1 MRFAKRSSPPDEGLR
16 PEQLT
21 ATMSISESN
30 KPLAFSELASQT
42 AAQPQQHGRGR
53 TLLSGEI
60 GWATAWTG
68 VCLDV
73 RTAFWTV
80 VRSTAASAIAAR
92 RLEALAAF
100 LHQFALWGRDSERNS
115 WWAKRSEDADLQV
128 LVSLRTEMP
137 AERDAIP
144 AKWDAQHGERAP
156 LAA

>member
-1 MRFAKRSSPPDEGLR
+1 MGYRLDWRL
-16 PEQLT
+16 L
-21 ATMSISESN
+21 
-30 KPLAFSELASQT
+30 
-42 AAQPQQHGRGR
+42 GRDNR
-53 TLLSGEI
+53 LLDSGEI
-60 GWATAWTG
+60 DRGF
-68 VCLDV
+68 
-73 RTAFWTV
+73 RER
-80 VRSTAASAIAAR
+80 RSA
-92 RLEALAAF
+92 LEALAAF